1 MLPRGVIRRVVRRP
15 AGAIG
20 LGLTALFAL
29 TAAFAPRLA
38 PFDPFSVDGPS
49 LGRPSG
55 KYPMGTDALGRDIL
69 SGIIHGAR
77 TALLVTG
84 IVAVMVLVLGVLVG
98 TTAGWLGGRVDD
110 VLMRTTELFQVLPRF
125 FLAIVVVA
133 LFGPGLNRLILVLG
147 LTSWVLLARVVRAEV
162 LSLREREF
170 VEAASASGASG
181 FRIVVRE
188 ILPNALPVAVA
199 YLGLVLAQVLL
210 IESSLGFL
218 GLGDPNVISW
228 GAMASNAGQFARVA
242 WWLPVFPGMAVV
254 LAVLGLN
261 LLADAVTD
269 VLSGR

>member
-1 MLPRGVIRRVVRRP
+1 MPARGIFRRVLRRP

-20 LGLTALFAL
+20 LALTGLFAL
-29 TAAFAPRLA
+29 TAAFAPLLSPA
-38 PFDPFSVDGPS
+38 DPFSVDGPS

-55 KYPMGTDALGRDIL
+55 RYLMGTDALGRDIL
-69 SGIIHGAR
+69 SGVVHGAR

-84 IVAVMVLVLGVLVG
+84 VVAVMVLVIGVVVG
-98 TTAGWLGGRVDD
+98 TTAGWAGGRLDD
-110 VLMRTTELFQVLPRF
+110 VLTRATELFQVLPRF

-147 LTSWVLLARVVRAEV
+147 LTSWVLLARVIRAEV

-181 FRIVVRE
+181 LRIVVRE

-210 IESSLGFL
+210 IEASLGFL

-228 GAMASNAGQFARVA
+228 GAMASDARQFARVA
-242 WWLPVFPGMAVV
+242 WWLPFFPGMAVV

-261 LLADAVTD
+261 LLADGVTD